1 MMKGLMQSVII
12 LLIVIFSLQTVSAIT
27 VTSMTIDPPGALAPG
42 TPVTVQFEVD
52 TPSYPSPGEVRFFT
66 DLDNPTW
73 TYTIIVNGIE
83 NIRPVMGGH
92 TLVISGFELSYRA
105 DDVVSVQATLEGTT
119 PTVSSLSDQV
129 ILQISD
135 VNSHGNITTVYTN
148 YYHQVAPAAPIRKF
162 LRGSRSGLV
171 LLSIRY
177 LMVNPTGLPTVRR
190 LSLPQIG
197 TIITAISRS
206 ML

>member
-1 MMKGLMQSVII
+1 MMKGLMQSAII

-148 YYHQVAPAAPIRKF
+148 YYHQGAP
-162 LRGSRSGLV
+162 RGKIAYTSDRNGNWEIFAMNPERDRSDLSYQQCGTRWIFILV
-171 LLSIRY
+171 LRWY
-177 LMVNPTGLPTVRR
+177 EDCV
-190 LSLPQIG
+190 
-197 TIITAISRS
+197 
-206 ML
+206 